1 MGLVIDGRTE
11 AVATALI
18 TGPTAGIGRAFAD
31 KLAIEGY
38 DLVLVARDEARLKEV
53 AAELTALHGV
63 ACEVIA
69 ADLTEPGQLAVVEER
84 FRTGPIEV
92 LVNNAGF
99 GQKKPFWANT
109 IEVEEKQFDLLVRV
123 VLRLTHAAVLPMIER
138 GSGAVVNVSSV
149 AGFLQRG
156 SYSAHKSWVT
166 NFSAGLAIELHSRG
180 VAVMALCPG
189 FVHTEFHE
197 RMEMDKTIIPS
208 FMWLDAVDLVDAA
221 WADLMAGKS
230 ISIPSR
236 RYKLISAAARYIPR
250 TLIARLSTI
259 GLDGRRR
266 A

>member
-1 MGLVIDGRTE
+1 M
-11 AVATALI
+11 ATALI

-31 KLAIEGY
+31 KLALEGY

-53 AAELTALHGV
+53 ATEITRLHGV
-63 ACEVIA
+63 GCEVLA
-69 ADLTEPGQLAVVEER
+69 ADLTDPEQLAVVEER
-84 FRTGPIEV
+84 FRSGPIEV

-99 GQKKPFWANT
+99 GQKKPFWANP
-109 IEVEEKQFDLLVRV
+109 IELEEKQFDLLVRV

-138 GSGAVVNVSSV
+138 GSGAVINVSSV
-149 AGFLQRG
+149 AGFFQRG

-166 NFSAGLAIELHSRG
+166 NFSAGLAIELHAKG

-197 RMEMDKTIIPS
+197 RMGMDKTIIPS
-208 FMWLDAVDLVDAA
+208 FMWLDAAELVDTA
-221 WADLMAGKS
+221 WKDLMQGKS
-230 ISIPSR
+230 VSIPTWRYRLIVAASR
-236 RYKLISAAARYIPR
+236 YVPR
-250 TLIARLSTI
+250 GLIARVSTV

>member
-1 MGLVIDGRTE
+1 M
-11 AVATALI
+11 ATALI
-18 TGPTAGIGRAFAD
+18 TGPATGIGRAFAD
-31 KLAIEGY
+31 KLALEGY
-38 DLVLVARDEARLKEV
+38 DLVLVSRDEARLKEV
-53 AAELTALHGV
+53 AADLTRLHGV
-63 ACEVIA
+63 DCEVLA
-69 ADLTEPGQLAVVEER
+69 ADLTDPVDLARVEER

-99 GQKKPFWANT
+99 GQTKPYWANP
-109 IEVEEKQFDLLVRV
+109 IEAEEKQLDLLVRV

-138 GSGAVVNVSSV
+138 ASGAVINVSSV

-166 NFSAGLAIELHSRG
+166 NFSAGLAIELRSKG

-197 RMEMDKTIIPS
+197 RMGMDKTIIPS
-208 FMWLDAVDLVDAA
+208 FLWLDATDLVDAA
-221 WADLMAGKS
+221 WKDLMRGKAV
-230 ISIPSR
+230 SIPSR
-236 RYKLISAAARYIPR
+236 RYQLIVAAARYTPR
-250 TLIARLSTI
+250 TLIARLSTV

>member
-1 MGLVIDGRTE
+1 M
-11 AVATALI
+11 ATALI

-53 AAELTALHGV
+53 ATEITQLHGV
-63 ACEVIA
+63 ACEVLA
-69 ADLTEPGQLAVVEER
+69 ADLTEPDQLAVVEER
-84 FRTGPIEV
+84 FRSGPIEV

-99 GQKKPFWANT
+99 GQKKPFWANP

-208 FMWLDAVDLVDAA
+208 FMWLDAVELVDAA
-221 WADLMAGKS
+221 WADLMQGKS
-230 ISIPSR
+230 ISVPTW
-236 RYKLISAAARYIPR
+236 RYKLIVAGARYVPR

>member
-1 MGLVIDGRTE
+1 M
-11 AVATALI
+11 ATGLI

-31 KLAIEGY
+31 KLAAEGY

-53 AAELTALHGV
+53 AAEVTQRYGV
-63 ACEVIA
+63 SCEVLA
-69 ADLTEPGQLAVVEER
+69 ADLTDRDGLARVEER
-84 FRTGPIEV
+84 FRSGPIEV

-99 GQKKPFWANT
+99 GQKKPFWANS
-109 IEVEEKQFDLLVRV
+109 IEAEEKQLDLLVRV

-138 GSGAVVNVSSV
+138 GSGAVINVSSV

-166 NFSAGLAIELHSRG
+166 NFSAGLAIELHSKG

-197 RMEMDKTIIPS
+197 RMGMDKTVVPS
-208 FMWLDAVDLVDAA
+208 FMWLDASELVDAA
-221 WADLMAGKS
+221 WKDVMRGKA

-236 RYKLISAAARYIPR
+236 RYKVIAAAARYTPR
-250 TLIARLSTI
+250 TLIARLSTV

-266 A
+266 T

>member
-1 MGLVIDGRTE
+1 
-11 AVATALI
+11 VATALI

-31 KLAIEGY
+31 KLAVEGY
-38 DLVLVARDEARLKEV
+38 DLVLVARDEARLKEL
-53 AAELTALHGV
+53 ATELTRLHGV
-63 ACEVIA
+63 SCEVLA
-69 ADLTEPGQLAVVEER
+69 ADLTEPAELALVEQR
-84 FRTGPIEV
+84 FADGPVEV

-99 GQKKPFWANT
+99 GQKKPFWANP

-138 GSGAVVNVSSV
+138 GSGAVINVSSV

-166 NFSAGLAIELHSRG
+166 NFSAGLAIELHSKG

-189 FVHTEFHE
+189 FVHTEFHD
-197 RMEMDKTIIPS
+197 RMGMDKSIIPS
-208 FMWLDAVDLVDAA
+208 FLWLDATDLVDEA
-221 WADLMAGKS
+221 WSDLMRGKA
-230 ISIPSR
+230 ISIPTR
-236 RYKLISAAARYIPR
+236 RYKLIVAATRYIPR
-250 TLIARLSTI
+250 TLIARFSTT

>member
-1 MGLVIDGRTE
+1 M
-11 AVATALI
+11 ATALI

-31 KLAIEGY
+31 KLAREGY

-53 AAELTALHGV
+53 AAEITQEYGV
-63 ACEVIA
+63 GCEVLA
-69 ADLTEPGQLAVVEER
+69 ADLTDRVELARVEER
-84 FRTGPIEV
+84 FRSGPVEV

-99 GQKKPFWANT
+99 GQKKPFWANP
-109 IEVEEKQFDLLVRV
+109 IEAEEKQLDLLVRV

-138 GSGAVVNVSSV
+138 GSGAVINVSSV

-166 NFSAGLAIELHSRG
+166 NFSAGLAIELHAKG

-197 RMEMDKTIIPS
+197 RMGMDKTVIPS
-208 FMWLDAVDLVDAA
+208 FMWLDATELVDAA
-221 WADLMAGKS
+221 WKDVMRGKA

-236 RYKLISAAARYIPR
+236 RYKLIAAAARYTPR
-250 TLIARLSTI
+250 TLIARLSTV

-266 A
+266 T

>member
-1 MGLVIDGRTE
+1 VS
-11 AVATALI
+11 TALI

-53 AAELTALHGV
+53 ATEITRLHGV
-63 ACEVIA
+63 ECEVLA
-69 ADLTEPGQLAVVEER
+69 ADLTEPEQLALVEER

-99 GQKKPFWANT
+99 GQKKPFWLNT
-109 IEVEEKQFDLLVRV
+109 IEQEEKQLDLLVRV
-123 VLRLTHAAVLPMIER
+123 VLRLTHAAVQPMIER

-149 AGFLQRG
+149 AGFFQRN

-166 NFSAGLAIELHSRG
+166 NFSEGLAIELHAQG

-197 RMEMDKTIIPS
+197 RMGMDKTVVPS
-208 FMWLDAVDLVDAA
+208 FMWLDAADLVDAA
-221 WADLMAGKS
+221 WADLMRGKAV
-230 ISIPSR
+230 SIPSW
-236 RYKLISAAARYIPR
+236 RYRTIVAVARFVPR
-250 TLIARLSTI
+250 TLIARLSTV

-266 A
+266 S

>member
-1 MGLVIDGRTE
+1 
-11 AVATALI
+11 VATGLI

-31 KLAIEGY
+31 KLAAEGY

-53 AAELTALHGV
+53 AAEVTQRYGV
-63 ACEVIA
+63 SCEVLA
-69 ADLTEPGQLAVVEER
+69 ADLTDGDGLARVEER
-84 FRTGPIEV
+84 FRSGPIEV

-99 GQKKPFWANT
+99 GQKKPFWANS
-109 IEVEEKQFDLLVRV
+109 IEAEEKQLDLLVRV

-138 GSGAVVNVSSV
+138 GSGAVINVSSV

-166 NFSAGLAIELHSRG
+166 NFSAGLAIELHSKG

-197 RMEMDKTIIPS
+197 RMGMDKTVVPS
-208 FMWLDAVDLVDAA
+208 FMWLEASELVDAA
-221 WADLMAGKS
+221 WKDLMRGKA

-236 RYKLISAAARYIPR
+236 RYKLIAAAARYTPR
-250 TLIARLSTI
+250 TLIARLSTV

-266 A
+266 T

>member
-1 MGLVIDGRTE
+1 M
-11 AVATALI
+11 ATALI

-31 KLAIEGY
+31 KLAREGY
-38 DLVLVARDEARLKEV
+38 DLVLVSRDEARLKEV
-53 AAELTALHGV
+53 AAEIGREYGV
-63 ACEVIA
+63 GCEVLA
-69 ADLTEPGQLAVVEER
+69 ADLTDRDELARVEER
-84 FRTGPIEV
+84 FRSGPVEV

-99 GQKKPFWANT
+99 GQKKPFWANP
-109 IEVEEKQFDLLVRV
+109 IEAEEKQLDLLVRV

-138 GSGAVVNVSSV
+138 GSGAVINVSSV

-166 NFSAGLAIELHSRG
+166 NFSAGLAIELHAKG

-197 RMEMDKTIIPS
+197 RMGMDKTVIPS
-208 FMWLDAVDLVDAA
+208 FMWLDATRLVDDA
-221 WADLMAGKS
+221 WKDVMRGKA

-236 RYKLISAAARYIPR
+236 RYKLIAAAARYTPR
-250 TLIARLSTI
+250 TLIARLSTV

-266 A
+266 T

>member
-1 MGLVIDGRTE
+1 
-11 AVATALI
+11 VATALI

-31 KLAIEGY
+31 KLAREGY

-53 AAELTALHGV
+53 ATEITQQYGV
-63 ACEVIA
+63 ACEVLA
-69 ADLTEPGQLAVVEER
+69 ADLTEADQLARVEER

-109 IEVEEKQFDLLVRV
+109 IEQEEKQLDLLVRV
-123 VLRLTHAAVLPMIER
+123 VLRLTHAAVQPMIER

-149 AGFLQRG
+149 AGFLQRN

-166 NFSAGLAIELHSRG
+166 NFSAGLAIELHAQG

-189 FVHTEFHE
+189 FVHTEFHA
-197 RMEMDKTIIPS
+197 RMGMDKSLIPS
-208 FMWLDAVDLVDAA
+208 FMWLDATELVDAA
-221 WADLMAGKS
+221 WIDLMRGKA
-230 ISIPSR
+230 ISIPSW
-236 RYKLISAAARYIPR
+236 RYKLIVAAARYVPR
-250 TLIARLSTI
+250 TLIARVSTV

-266 A
+266 P